1 MTERGRAFY
10 CPDALWR
17 KAKAQAKK
25 DGYVSVSAWLRE
37 LIEGAIPEQVKRKR

>member
-10 CPDALWR
+10 CPDLLWR

-25 DGYVSVSAWLRE
+25 DGYVSVSSWLRD
-37 LIEGAIPEQVKRKR
+37 LIQKALTADVEKLK